1 MKKELT
7 GLLGLF
13 AAFAAVAATSGRVA
27 AARQELLAEVRAID
41 AGGGALP
48 GGYILLGENVFPL
61 AECRN
66 YDGTTAYAAVGGFY
80 GAGRAVFLGHPNFLR
95 SDDFRHDTR
104 RFLQNA
110 VRWAAKGKSR
120 VAVLRNDAVAR
131 LMRTVGCED
140 VTTLPDLSAVRSY
153 DLLALIGCRRDE
165 VEAVLAYVKGGG
177 GLLQGSLGWGFMSLN
192 KTACFAED
200 FVDNRLTAAIGA
212 LMGDTGVNRIGE
224 RGFPAVG
231 GDAARG
237 VRADAAIAVAEG
249 GEIADD
255 RLRAQVAKTLV
266 SLANGLPRDVRPDL
280 HARLAALV
288 RMSGVDRQPTPER
301 PLGAAE
307 LSARLAVLLR
317 KNAYLAEPAKLWPAD
332 PCAATY
338 PGTVKPGT
346 PSVTR
351 SVPVDLSIP
360 RWHSTGVFAPA
371 GRAVTVTL
379 PEAAT
384 KLGLKVR
391 VGTTADD
398 LSGAAE
404 WKRFPRVTME
414 LPLTG
419 RQTKLASPFGGLVY
433 IVVPDK
439 GLSGVQTVTLAG
451 GVMAPWF
458 RLGRD
463 TAAKF
468 AEECRRTGA
477 PQGEIEGRDFI
488 ITAETAGL
496 RRVEDPGWIAAFWDR
511 VLAADLEL
519 AQWPSRRSPERICAD
534 VQLTAG
540 WLHDGYPIM
549 SHVNERHFDWAID
562 RALLEAGDGWGVFH
576 ELGHNHQNRAW
587 TPEGT
592 SEVTVNLFTLHA
604 LETVVGANVR
614 EERYPCGAE
623 KSLRRVREWVG
634 RGKPFQE
641 WKRSYFLALEMYLR
655 IKEAYGWGVYKQTF
669 ARYRQ
674 PGFRQPGNDAEKW
687 SVFARELSKSA
698 NADMGAALA
707 AWSIP
712 LDAATRAAC
721 AAYPPAAPSIVAG
734 LGEDLQPKEE
744 AK

>member
-7 GLLGLF
+7 GLLGLL
-13 AAFAAVAATSGRVA
+13 AALTAGAAPSGRIA
-27 AARQELLAEVRAID
+27 AARQELLAEVRSVD

-48 GGYILLGENVFPL
+48 GGYVLLGEGVFPL

-66 YDGTTAYAAVGGFY
+66 YDGTTAYAVVGGFY

-95 SDDFRHDTR
+95 SDDFRYDTR

-110 VRWAAKGKSR
+110 IRWTTGGKARPR

-131 LMRTVGCED
+131 QLKTLGCDAVATLSDLRSVGD
-140 VTTLPDLSAVRSY
+140 Y

-165 VEAVLAYVKGGG
+165 VAAILAYVKGGG
-177 GLLQGSLGWGFMSLN
+177 GLLQGSLGWGFLCFN

-200 FVDNRLTAAIGA
+200 FVDNRLSAAIGA
-212 LMGDTGVNRIGE
+212 LMGDTGVNRIGGQ
-224 RGFPAVG
+224 GFPAAGENV
-231 GDAARG
+231 ARG
-237 VRADAAIAVAEG
+237 AGADEAITLAER
-249 GEIADD
+249 GEIADE

-266 SLANGLPRDVRPDL
+266 ALANGLPRAVRPDL

-288 RMSGVDRQPTPER
+288 RRPGADRLPTPPQ

-307 LSARLAVLLR
+307 LSARLALLLR
-317 KNAYLAEPAKLWPAD
+317 KNAYLAEPGRLWPAD

-338 PGTVKPGT
+338 PGLVKPGT

-351 SVPVDLSIP
+351 SVPIDLSVP

-371 GRAVTVTL
+371 GRALTVTL

-384 KLGLKVR
+384 KLGLKLR

-404 WKRFPRVTME
+404 WKRFPLVTME

-419 RQTKLASPFGGLVY
+419 RTTKFASPFGGLVY
-433 IVVPDK
+433 LVVPDR
-439 GLSGVQTVTLAG
+439 GLTGVQTVTLAG

-496 RRVEDPGWIAAFWDR
+496 RRVEDPAWIAAFWDR
-511 VLAADLEL
+511 VMAANLEL
-519 AQWPSRRSPERICAD
+519 AQWKTRRSPERICAD

-549 SHVNERHFDWAID
+549 SHVNEQHFDWAID
-562 RALLEAGDGWGVFH
+562 RKLLEAGHGWGVYH

-604 LETVVGANVR
+604 LETVAGANVR
-614 EERYPCGAE
+614 DERYPCGAQRAQ
-623 KSLRRVREWVG
+623 RRVREWVE
-634 RGKPFQE
+634 RGKRFEQ
-641 WKRSYFLALEMYLR
+641 WKQDYFLALEPYLR
-655 IKEAYGWGVYKQTF
+655 IREAYGWDAYRRTF
-669 ARYRQ
+669 ARYLE
-674 PGFRQPGNDAEKW
+674 PGFRQPGSDAEKW
-687 SVFARELSKSA
+687 NVFARELSKSV

-712 LDAATRAAC
+712 LDEATRAAC
-721 AAYPPAAPSIVAG
+721 AAYPAAAPSIVDG
-734 LGEDLQPKEE
+734 LGENP
-744 AK
+744 